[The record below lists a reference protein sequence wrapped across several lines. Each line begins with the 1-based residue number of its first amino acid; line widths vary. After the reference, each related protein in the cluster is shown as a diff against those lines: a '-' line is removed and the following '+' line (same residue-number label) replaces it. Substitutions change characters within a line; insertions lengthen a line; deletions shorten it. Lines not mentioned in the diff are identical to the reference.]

1 MIRTITIKWAV
12 SQPMVRGSHI
22 GQFATREEA
31 QAVADAQSVPH
42 RVTKWTIHEY
52 KNSTGCGPCDEE
64 AHKGYRSPKGSA
76 LCVDHNKVRLETL

>member
-1 MIRTITIKWAV
+1 MIGTITIKWAV

-52 KNSTGCGPCDEE
+52 KSD
-64 AHKGYRSPKGSA
+64 
-76 LCVDHNKVRLETL
+76 

>member
-1 MIRTITIKWAV
+1 MAFTITIKWAV
-12 SQPMVRGSHI
+12 SQPMVRNSHI

-52 KNSTGCGPCDEE
+52 KSD
-64 AHKGYRSPKGSA
+64 
-76 LCVDHNKVRLETL
+76 